1 MSALTTSTGPATADD
16 HDDGSAQGRGRAPAI
31 QAVERAAVILAAFTP
46 QRPRMSLN
54 EITAALGTSKAT
66 AHRYTKALRA
76 ANLLRYDPTETVYS
90 LGPQILTLA
99 AAARSALPVIK
110 IAEPFM
116 DQLLRQV
123 QETVVLS
130 VWDGESPI
138 VVASNDNTD
147 HVARVA
153 VRLGA
158 RLSPTA
164 SAQGRVFCT
173 FLPEG
178 EVPML
183 KREMQTNP
191 DFAEEL
197 VGIRETKVSVK
208 SPVVNGLR
216 TLAAP
221 VFQDGRVVA
230 ALAVIATSVAGQQGE
245 DETIAALQQ
254 TAELISAEL
263 GRA

>member
-1 MSALTTSTGPATADD
+1 V
-16 HDDGSAQGRGRAPAI
+16 DGRDEAEVKGTPAI
-31 QAVERAAVILAAFTP
+31 QAVERAATILSTFTP
-46 QRPRMSLN
+46 AKPRLSLN
-54 EITAALGTSKAT
+54 EVTAALGTSKAT

-76 ANLLRYDPTETVYS
+76 ANLLRYDPAESVYS
-90 LGPQILTLA
+90 LGPQVLTLA
-99 AAARSALPVIK
+99 AAARAGLPVVK
-110 IAEPFM
+110 LAEPFM
-116 DQLLRQV
+116 EQLMRQV

-147 HVARVA
+147 HIARIA

-158 RLSPTA
+158 RLSPTS
-164 SAQGRVFCT
+164 SAQGRVFCA
-173 FLPEG
+173 FLPED

-183 KREMQTNP
+183 RREIRSNP

-197 VGIRETKVSVK
+197 VRIRENGVSLK

-216 TLAAP
+216 NLAAP

-230 ALAVIATSVAGQQGE
+230 ALAIVTTSIATADDVNGH
-245 DETIAALQQ
+245 TAALLEV
-254 TAELISAEL
+254 AASLSHAL
-263 GRA
+263 GNG

>member
-1 MSALTTSTGPATADD
+1 MAEA
-16 HDDGSAQGRGRAPAI
+16 AQEKGAPAI
-31 QAVERAAVILAAFTP
+31 QAVERAAIIMSAFTP
-46 QRPRMSLN
+46 ARPRLSLN

-76 ANLLRYDPTETVYS
+76 ANLLRYDPAESVYS
-90 LGPQILTLA
+90 LGPQVLALA
-99 AAARSALPVIK
+99 AAARSGLPVIK
-110 IAEPFM
+110 IAEPYM
-116 DQLLRQV
+116 DQLLREV

-164 SAQGRVFCT
+164 SAQGRVFCA
-173 FLPEG
+173 FLPED

-183 KREMQTNP
+183 RREMLSDP
-191 DFAEEL
+191 DFAKEL
-197 VGIRETKVSVK
+197 VRTRECGVSMK

-221 VFQDGRVVA
+221 VFQAGRVVA
-230 ALAVIATSVAGQQGE
+230 TLAIVATSIANDEEVERNIDALRRVAE
-245 DETIAALQQ
+245 NLSAALGN
-254 TAELISAEL
+254 A
-263 GRA
+263 

>member
-1 MSALTTSTGPATADD
+1 MTVVAKTPEEKG
-16 HDDGSAQGRGRAPAI
+16 APVI
-31 QAVERAAVILAAFTP
+31 QAVERAAVILSAFTP
-46 QRPRMSLN
+46 ARPRLSLN
-54 EITAALGTSKAT
+54 EITAVLGTSKAT
-66 AHRYTKALRA
+66 AHRYTKALREV
-76 ANLLRYDPTETVYS
+76 NLLRYDPTETVYS
-90 LGPQILTLA
+90 LGPQVLTLA
-99 AAARSALPVIK
+99 AAARSGLPVIK
-110 IAEPFM
+110 LAEPLM
-116 DQLLRQV
+116 EQLLREV

-164 SAQGRVFCT
+164 SAQGRVFCA
-173 FLPEG
+173 FLPDE

-183 KREMQTNP
+183 RREIQSDP
-191 DFAEEL
+191 EFAAEL
-197 VGIRETKVSVK
+197 VRIRESGVSVK

-221 VFQDGRVVA
+221 VFQADHVVA
-230 ALAVIATSVAGQQGE
+230 ALAVVATSVAS
-245 DETIAALQQ
+245 DEQVQRNIDALRSTAERLSAAL
-254 TAELISAEL
+254 
-263 GRA
+263 GNG

>member
-1 MSALTTSTGPATADD
+1 LE
-16 HDDGSAQGRGRAPAI
+16 DGKGVVIAVANSSDAEVSREKAAPAI
-31 QAVERAAVILAAFTP
+31 QAVERAAIILSAFTP
-46 QRPRMSLN
+46 ARPRLSLN

-76 ANLLRYDPTETVYS
+76 ANLLRFDPTETVYS
-90 LGPQILTLA
+90 LGPQVLTLA
-99 AAARSALPVIK
+99 AAARAGLPVIK
-110 IAEPFM
+110 IAEPLM
-116 DQLLRQV
+116 EVLLREV

-164 SAQGRVFCT
+164 SAQGRVFCA
-173 FLPEG
+173 FLPED

-183 KREMQTNP
+183 RREIQADP
-191 DFAEEL
+191 EFADEL
-197 VGIRETKVSVK
+197 DRIRETGVSVK

-221 VFQDGRVVA
+221 VFQTGRVVA
-230 ALAVIATSVAGQQGE
+230 ALAIIATSDSSDEQVARNIDALRRVAE
-245 DETIAALQQ
+245 RLSAALG
-254 TAELISAEL
+254 SA
-263 GRA
+263 

>member
-1 MSALTTSTGPATADD
+1 MAKTPEEKG
-16 HDDGSAQGRGRAPAI
+16 APVI
-31 QAVERAAVILAAFTP
+31 QAVERAAVILSAFTP
-46 QRPRMSLN
+46 ARPRLSLN

-66 AHRYTKALRA
+66 AHRYTKALREV
-76 ANLLRYDPTETVYS
+76 NLLRYDPTETVYS
-90 LGPQILTLA
+90 LGPQVLTLA
-99 AAARSALPVIK
+99 AAARSGLPVIK
-110 IAEPFM
+110 LAEPLM
-116 DQLLRQV
+116 EQLLREV

-164 SAQGRVFCT
+164 SAQGRVFCAY
-173 FLPEG
+173 LPDE

-183 KREMQTNP
+183 RREIQSDP
-191 DFAEEL
+191 EFAAEL
-197 VGIRETKVSVK
+197 VRIRESGVSVK

-221 VFQDGRVVA
+221 VFQADHVVA
-230 ALAVIATSVAGQQGE
+230 ALAVVATSIAS
-245 DETIAALQQ
+245 DEQVQRNIDALRRSAERLSAAL
-254 TAELISAEL
+254 
-263 GRA
+263 GNG